1 MILVGFIKEYD
12 PIAEAVALDELINNP
27 LDIGNDIEKII
38 TYLSGGELICGLMGY
53 FIDFKTNEPIAPM
66 GYYTDGIWVWPSYI
80 TYYLRKYPYMSIDLD
95 FISHVKSNNFKMSID
110 KNFENQKNI
119 FEEELIKR
127 LSPESNVYDT
137 RDIDYDA
144 IRGISKKKSPWI
156 TVLKRY
162 FGRN

>member
-1 MILVGFIKEYD
+1 MILLGFIKEYN

-27 LDIGNDIEKII
+27 LEIDNDIEKII
-38 TYLSGGELICGLMGY
+38 TYLSGGELVLSLMTY
-53 FIDFKTNEPIAPM
+53 FRDFKTNQLIAPM

-95 FISHVKSNNFKMSID
+95 FISHVKSNNFNMSID
-110 KNFENQKNI
+110 KNFESKKRI
-119 FEEELIKR
+119 FEEELNKR
-127 LSPESNVYDT
+127 LFTESKIYDI

-144 IRGISKKKSPWI
+144 ILGISKKKSPWI

>member
-27 LDIGNDIEKII
+27 LEIDKDIKKII
-38 TYLSGGELICGLMGY
+38 TYLSGGELVLGLMGY
-53 FIDFKTNEPIAPM
+53 FVDFKTNQKIDPM

-80 TYYLRKYPYMSIDLD
+80 VYYLKKYPHMSLDLA

-110 KNFENQKNI
+110 KKFKYQKNKEHI
-119 FEEELIKR
+119 FEEELEKR
-127 LSPESNVYDT
+127 LFTEFKIYDI

-144 IRGISKKKSPWI
+144 IRGISKKN
-156 TVLKRY
+156 LHEL
-162 FGRN
+162 